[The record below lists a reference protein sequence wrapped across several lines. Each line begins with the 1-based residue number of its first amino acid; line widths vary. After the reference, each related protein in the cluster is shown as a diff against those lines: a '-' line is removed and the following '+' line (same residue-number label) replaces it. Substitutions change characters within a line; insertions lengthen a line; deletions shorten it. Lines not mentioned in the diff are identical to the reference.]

1 MRAADSAKKF
11 YMGVG
16 GGDVGASNVF
26 SAPRDP
32 LELRYLQLLE
42 HCPEPLCVHAGGRV
56 VYVNPAGV
64 EAIAARSAGQVI
76 GRLITEFVH
85 PDHVAPM
92 LARRATL
99 LREGDS
105 TAPTEAVMLRLDGSP
120 ADVEVVSVLTRW
132 DGKPAYQ
139 VVFRQLTL
147 LKAAQ
152 ETLHLQAA
160 LVSHA
165 TEAII
170 ATTLTGTVTSWNP
183 AAETIY
189 KRLSTLAMGLPIS
202 EAVGAAIDAAAI
214 VACGGVEHGTHRA
227 ADGSAR
233 SVRVA
238 AAAMDNGYV
247 LVCSDH
253 TALRRAERRFQ
264 TVVNSLEE
272 GVVVLDAQCR
282 PDSINPAAR
291 RILGLPPDETL
302 MDGLDLSTVFP
313 LFDAAGTPLGLGAPL
328 VEEVLASGVVIRN
341 MVIGIDL
348 LDGSRCWLSASARR
362 LDDSE
367 SGHPSALAS
376 FTDITTQYTEQML
389 LDHKA
394 HHDSLTGLPNRA
406 SAEARA
412 SHALQSHPPTLAAVM
427 FIDLDNIKK
436 INDALGHHAGDLA
449 ITVAAHRLRTALRPD
464 DFLARH
470 GGDEFVALF
479 FGHANHG
486 ALKRLADDMHV
497 ALAKPLEVAGTRCTL
512 TASIG
517 VTKISRTDR
526 RDAAQILRDADAAM
540 YEAKVYRATTHF
552 ADIDAKT
559 PKSRPRH
566 DATELP

>member
-1 MRAADSAKKF
+1 
-11 YMGVG
+11 MGVQG
-16 GGDVGASNVF
+16 EDVDANVR
-26 SAPRDP
+26 STPRDP

-42 HCPEPLCVHAGGRV
+42 HCPEPLCVHADGRV

-64 EAIAARSAGQVI
+64 EAIAARSADQVM

-92 LARRATL
+92 LARRAAL
-99 LREGDS
+99 RREGDS
-105 TAPTEAVMLRLDGSP
+105 SAPTEAVMLRLDGSP

-139 VVFRQLTL
+139 VMFRQLTL

-152 ETLHLQAA
+152 EALHLQSA

-170 ATTLTGTVTSWNP
+170 ATTLTGAVTSWNP
-183 AAETIY
+183 AAEIIY
-189 KRLSTLAMGLPIS
+189 KRPSTLAMGLPIS
-202 EAVGAAIDAAAI
+202 EAIGAAIDPAAV

-272 GVVVLDAQCR
+272 GVVVLNAHCR
-282 PDSINPAAR
+282 PESINPAAR
-291 RILGLPPDETL
+291 RILGLPSDETI
-302 MDGLDLSTVFP
+302 MAGLDLSTVFP
-313 LFDAAGTPLGLGAPL
+313 LCDAGGKPLGLGAPL
-328 VEEVLASGVVIRN
+328 IEEVLATGAVIRN
-341 MVIGIDL
+341 VVIGIDL
-348 LDGSRCWLSASARR
+348 LDGTRCWLSASLRP
-362 LDDSE
+362 LDAPDS
-367 SGHPSALAS
+367 GQPAALAS

-394 HHDSLTGLPNRA
+394 HHDALTGLPNRA

-449 ITVAAHRLRTALRPD
+449 ITIAAHRLRTALRPD

-486 ALKRLADDMHV
+486 ALKRLSDQMHA
-497 ALAKPLEVAGTRCTL
+497 ALGKPLEVAGTPCTL

-517 VTKISRTDR
+517 VTKVSPADH
-526 RDAAQILRDADAAM
+526 RDAAHILRDADAAM
-540 YEAKVYRATTHF
+540 YQAKVHRATTHF
-552 ADIDAKT
+552 AENRSKT
-559 PKSRPRH
+559 PKPRQARN
-566 DATELP
+566 AT